1 MTAST
6 APAVRPVAVKEQRVP
21 RLRQAWLPGYRSQAG
36 RLAARH
42 RERAHLGAPGSW
54 AGAIRGHTVPN
65 IPSFLA
71 APRGGT
77 HCSSP
82 CDGSNAW
89 RLRVPVAPCMQR
101 VERHEPSWI
110 MWVND
115 NGAHPPDSVVNQA
128 ANSSITL
135 AAMTAQPSDS
145 RDQTIEKSP
154 SCLPSAG
161 AATHSLGK
169 VLRPH
174 SSGGWSAC

>member
-128 ANSSITL
+128 ANSSI
-135 AAMTAQPSDS
+135 DRS
-145 RDQTIEKSP
+145 RYDCSIIGFFAIKRLRKAP

-161 AATHSLGK
+161 AATHSLGE

-174 SSGGWSAC
+174 SSGG